1 MRKTLP
7 FLALLASTFS
17 FAQVTIGSGTLTDS
31 NAGLSTPISIY
42 YSTSLAQMIY
52 MASEIG
58 TAGTITSIDFKV
70 NNTNSLV
77 NTNGMIDVW
86 IGHTTRSS
94 YSPVVGTSGADW
106 ISIAGHSQVVAN
118 GTFTQTG
125 TTITFT
131 FSTPFAYNGTDNL
144 VITIDANKPGDDGNT
159 TLFYQIPATPNITSL
174 MIRTDTAADNAD
186 PFNPPLN
193 YTGGTIATSVQA
205 KRTRPIIVLNG
216 LVLGVE
222 EHGLESAISLYPNP
236 ATNGLFVASQ
246 NKVASGEI
254 YTMTGQLVRSVTIEE
269 NKIPIGDLS
278 SGVYLLKLRMEDGQ
292 ILDKKFVKQ

>member
-1 MRKTLP
+1 MRKTLHIIA
-7 FLALLASTFS
+7 FLSSAFS
-17 FAQVTIGSGTLTDS
+17 FGQVTIGSGTLTDS

-42 YSTSLAQMIY
+42 YSTSLSQTIY

-58 TAGTITSIDFKV
+58 TSGTITSIDFKV
-70 NNTNSLV
+70 NNTNSLA

-106 ISIAGHSQVVAN
+106 ISISDHSHVVTN

-125 TTITFT
+125 TTLTFT

-144 VITIDANKPGDDGNT
+144 VITVDANKPGDDGNT
-159 TLFYQIPATPNITSL
+159 TLFYQIPATTNVTSL

-193 YTGGTIATSVQA
+193 YTGGTAATSVQA

-216 LVLGVE
+216 LVLSVE
-222 EHGLESAISLYPNP
+222 EHGTKSAISLYPNP
-236 ATNGLFVASQ
+236 ATNGLFLASQ
-246 NKVASGEI
+246 DKVASGEI

-278 SGVYLLKLRMEDGQ
+278 SGVYLLKLHMEDGKS
-292 ILDKKFVKQ
+292 IDKKFVKQ

>member
-86 IGHTTRSS
+86 IGHTTR
-94 YSPVVGTSGADW
+94 A
-106 ISIAGHSQVVAN
+106 
-118 GTFTQTG
+118 
-125 TTITFT
+125 
-131 FSTPFAYNGTDNL
+131 
-144 VITIDANKPGDDGNT
+144 
-159 TLFYQIPATPNITSL
+159 
-174 MIRTDTAADNAD
+174 
-186 PFNPPLN
+186 
-193 YTGGTIATSVQA
+193 
-205 KRTRPIIVLNG
+205 
-216 LVLGVE
+216 
-222 EHGLESAISLYPNP
+222 
-236 ATNGLFVASQ
+236 
-246 NKVASGEI
+246 
-254 YTMTGQLVRSVTIEE
+254 
-269 NKIPIGDLS
+269 
-278 SGVYLLKLRMEDGQ
+278 
-292 ILDKKFVKQ
+292 

>member
-1 MRKTLP
+1 M
-7 FLALLASTFS
+7 
-17 FAQVTIGSGTLTDS
+17 
-31 NAGLSTPISIY
+31 
-42 YSTSLAQMIY
+42 
-52 MASEIG
+52 
-58 TAGTITSIDFKV
+58 
-70 NNTNSLV
+70 
-77 NTNGMIDVW
+77 GMIDVW

-106 ISIAGHSQVVAN
+106 ISISDHSHVVTN

-125 TTITFT
+125 TTLTFT

-144 VITIDANKPGDDGNT
+144 VITVDANKPGDDGNT
-159 TLFYQIPATPNITSL
+159 TLFYQIPATTNVTSL

-193 YTGGTIATSVQA
+193 YTGGTAATSVQA

-216 LVLGVE
+216 LVLSVE
-222 EHGLESAISLYPNP
+222 EHGTKSAISLYPNP
-236 ATNGLFVASQ
+236 ATNGLFLASQ
-246 NKVASGEI
+246 DKVASGEI

-278 SGVYLLKLRMEDGQ
+278 SGVYLLKLHMEDGKS
-292 ILDKKFVKQ
+292 IDKKFVKQ